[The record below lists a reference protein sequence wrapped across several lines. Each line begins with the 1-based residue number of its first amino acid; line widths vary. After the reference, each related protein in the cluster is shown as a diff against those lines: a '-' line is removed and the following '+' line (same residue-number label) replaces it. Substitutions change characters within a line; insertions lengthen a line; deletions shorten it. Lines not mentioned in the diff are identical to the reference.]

1 MVASLLFLIILDIDS
16 LAALFILVVLAQI
29 LLILVL
35 VVWLQA
41 SLSLEVLLS
50 SLVATFSSK
59 SSSGFTHLIKEVV
72 TTTGLA
78 FATWLRIIV
87 VIEDLF
93 VLRSLLIKL
102 QVLDHL
108 LVLLLPLHLLQVVL
122 VQLVFKVVDVRE
134 LLYVDS
140 VETLKFRL

>member
-1 MVASLLFLIILDIDS
+1 MVASLLFLIILDVDS

-50 SLVATFSSK
+50 SLVAAFSSK
-59 SSSGFTHLIKEVV
+59 SSPGFTHLIKEVV
-72 TTTGLA
+72 TATGLA
-78 FATWLRIIV
+78 LATWLRIIV

-93 VLRSLLIKL
+93 VLRSLLIQL

-134 LLYVDS
+134 LLYVNS